1 MVSCPSVGET
11 WSRLAGLGL
20 IVLGCRS
27 RQPRGVLSTWSR
39 LAYTIILIPLKAPT
53 LFGAGLPT
61 PPECPTLFG
70 AGLPTPPQCPTMFGA
85 GLPTPPECLTGGL
98 LRVLTSPAEGCSSRL
113 HALASKAFVPPAHTP
128 REGDLRSGA
137 RGGVRRP
144 APNKLARRS
153 LLLEGR
159 NVNDASSFTSV
170 DSPSP
175 ARHAPDLGIGM
186 GRRST
191 AWSLVC
197 F

>member
-1 MVSCPSVGET
+1 MVSCPRTGEI
-11 WSRLAGLGL
+11 WSQLAGLGL

-27 RQPRGVLSTWSR
+27 RQSRGVLRTWSR
-39 LAYTIILIPLKAPT
+39 LAYTIILIPLKWPT
-53 LFGAGLPT
+53 LFGAGLPI
-61 PPECPTLFG
+61 
-70 AGLPTPPQCPTMFGA
+70 PPQCPTMFGA
-85 GLPTPPECLTGGL
+85 GLSTPPECLTGGL

-113 HALASKAFVPPAHTP
+113 HALASKAFVPTAHTP